1 MYRVA
6 VLGCRLGITE
16 SFDSLKG
23 RLETQKGAVESK
35 SSRKVTDEGTFQFA
49 ASKQGEGNTLIL
61 CKIRSC

>member
-6 VLGCRLGITE
+6 VLGRRLGITE

-35 SSRKVTDEGTFQFA
+35 SSRKVTDEGTFQSA
-49 ASKQGEGNTLIL
+49 A
-61 CKIRSC
+61 